1 MGADDVDPGA
11 LSVAGY
17 GAGVKTLRAFMIRL
31 AGMFSKQRREE
42 DFAAEIESHVQMLI
56 DDNLRAG
63 MSPEEARR
71 AALMK
76 LGGVEQAKQ
85 AYRERGTVPFLET
98 LGQDVRFAL
107 RQFAKNPGYALTTSM
122 VLAIGIGAATAIFS
136 AVYPV
141 LFKSLPYPASARL
154 TMVWEMRGDGA
165 PRQVTFGTF
174 HGINDH
180 NQSFD
185 MAAVMRPWQP
195 AIVDNGEP
203 ERLEGQ
209 RVSANYFRVLGVEPA
224 FGRNFEAADDRFQG
238 PNVVILSDSLWRRRF
253 AADPGIVGR
262 SIKLGDQLYTV
273 LGVMPA
279 PFENVMAPSAQ
290 LWAPLQ
296 YDPSLPADG
305 REWGH
310 HLTMIARLRTVG
322 MPQAANELTVIVHA
336 LAVPYAKGYD
346 SSGGAPD
353 GMLVHH
359 VQDDLI
365 RDVKPALLVI
375 IAAVA
380 LLLVIACV
388 NVTNLM
394 LARGAQRQGELATRA
409 ALGARPS
416 RLIRQLLTESILLAL
431 AGGALGLL
439 LARVGVRVLV
449 ALAPVD
455 LPRAG
460 NIRVDTIAYA
470 FAFAIAVLVGVVV
483 GMVPALYASRH
494 APQAALKESS
504 RTTAHGHQVTRRALV
519 VSEIAVALVLLVSTG
534 LLLRSIEKLFAVP
547 PGFDPAHLLTMQVQ
561 NPTRAASDN
570 SDNPARIRLLE
581 QVLLAVRQVP
591 GVIAAETTSQLPL
604 SGDLDAYGAE
614 FEGDAPGR
622 SEPGYRY
629 SVSPGYFAAMKIP
642 LRRGRLFTEAD
653 HAGQATAVVLSE
665 SLAKRKFHD
674 EDPIGRRVRIGA
686 DIGHI
691 DRPWATVVGVAGD
704 VKQASLA
711 LVDDDAFYTPT
722 AQWQWIDSAQSLV
735 IRTTGDAA
743 SLLPSIR
750 QAIWSVDKDM
760 PIVRIETMDNLVA
773 TSEAQRHFVMVLFE
787 VFALAGLLLVATG
800 IYGVLAGSV
809 SERTR
814 EIGVR
819 AALGASP
826 AAILGLIFRQG
837 MLLTGMGAVVGLIG
851 ASVASRALTSLL
863 FGTSP
868 LDPTTYLAVIAV
880 LLAVAAAA
888 CWIPARRAAHIDPAI
903 TLRAE

>member
-1 MGADDVDPGA
+1 MK
-11 LSVAGY
+11 S
-17 GAGVKTLRAFMIRL
+17 LRAVWLRF
-31 AGMFSKQRREE
+31 AGMFSRQQREE
-42 DFAAEIESHVQMLI
+42 DFAAELESHVQMQI
-56 DDNLRAG
+56 EDNVRGG

-71 AALMK
+71 VAVIK
-76 LGGVEQAKQ
+76 LGGVEQTKQ
-85 AYRERGTVPFLET
+85 AYRERGTVPFLEG
-98 LGQDVRFAL
+98 LNQDVRFAL
-107 RQFAKNPGYALTTSM
+107 RQFAKHPGFALTTVF

-141 LFKSLPYPASARL
+141 VFKPLPYPDSRRL
-154 TMVWEMRGDGA
+154 TMVWEMGGGGA
-165 PRQVTFGTF
+165 PRQITFGTF
-174 HGINDH
+174 HGVNDH
-180 NQSFD
+180 NQSFEST
-185 MAAVMRPWQP
+185 AVMRPWQP
-195 AIVDNGEP
+195 AILDNGEP

-224 FGRNFEAADDRFQG
+224 FGRNFEAANDRFNG

-262 SIKLGDQLYTV
+262 SIKLGDALYTV
-273 LGVMPA
+273 LGVMPSS
-279 PFENVMAPSAQ
+279 FENVLASSAQ

-310 HLTMIARLRTVG
+310 HLTMIGRLQPGVG
-322 MPQAANELTVIVHA
+322 MRQASNELTVIVHA
-336 LAVPYAKGYD
+336 LAAAYAKGYD

-353 GMLVHH
+353 GMQVHR

-375 IAAVA
+375 MAAVG

-409 ALGARPS
+409 ALGARPA

-431 AGGALGLL
+431 GGGALGLL
-439 LARVGVRVLV
+439 LARGGVRVLV

-460 NIRVDTIAYA
+460 NIRVDTVAYV
-470 FAFAIAVLVGVVV
+470 FAFAIAVLVGVAV
-483 GMVPALYASRH
+483 GMVPALYASRR

-504 RTTAHGHQVTRRALV
+504 RTTAHGHQVTRCALV

-561 NPTRAASDN
+561 NPTRAASNN
-570 SDNPARIRLLE
+570 SDNPARVRLLE

-591 GVIAAETTSQLPL
+591 GVTAAEMTSQLPL
-604 SGDLDAYGAE
+604 SGDLDTYGAE
-614 FEGDAPGR
+614 FEGDAPGK
-622 SEPGYRY
+622 SDPGYRY

-653 HAGQATAVVLSE
+653 HAGQATAVLLSE
-665 SLAKRKFHD
+665 SLAKRKFHSD
-674 EDPIGRRVRIGA
+674 DAIGRRLRIGA
-686 DIGHI
+686 DIGRV
-691 DRPWATVVGVAGD
+691 DRPWATVVGVVGD

-711 LVDDDAFYTPT
+711 LDDDDAFYIPT
-722 AQWQWIDSAQSLV
+722 AQWRWVDPAQSLV
-735 IRTTGDAA
+735 IRTKRDAV
-743 SLLPSIR
+743 SLVPSIR

-760 PIVRIETMDNLVA
+760 PIVRIATMENLVA
-773 TSEAQRHFVMVLFE
+773 ASEAQRHFVMVLFE
-787 VFALAGLLLVATG
+787 AFALASLLLVATG

-826 AAILGLIFRQG
+826 ANILRLIFGQG
-837 MLLTGMGAVVGLIG
+837 MLLAGFGALIGLAG
-851 ASVASRALTSLL
+851 ASVASRALTAML

-868 LDPTTYLAVIAV
+868 LDPRTYLGVMAV
-880 LLAVAAAA
+880 LLAVAAVA
-888 CWIPARRAAHIDPAI
+888 CWIPARRAANIDPAI

>member
-1 MGADDVDPGA
+1 MK
-11 LSVAGY
+11 S
-17 GAGVKTLRAFMIRL
+17 LRALMLRL
-31 AGMFSKQRREE
+31 TGSFSKERRDE
-42 DFAAEIESHVQMLI
+42 DFAAELESHVQMQT

-63 MSPEEARR
+63 MTAEEARR
-71 AALMK
+71 AAVMK
-76 LGGVEQAKQ
+76 LGGLEQTRQ
-85 AYRERGTVPFLET
+85 VYRERGTLPFLESF
-98 LGQDVRFAL
+98 GQDMRFAA
-107 RQFAKNPGYALTTSM
+107 RQFANRPGFALTAIL
-122 VLAIGIGAATAIFS
+122 VLALGIGASTAIFS

-141 LFKSLPYPASARL
+141 LFKPLPYPDSKRL
-154 TMVWEMRGDGA
+154 TMVWEMGGGGA

-180 NQSFD
+180 NQSFEST
-185 MAAVMRPWQP
+185 AVMRAWQP
-195 AIVDNGEP
+195 AILDNGEP

-224 FGRNFEAADDRFQG
+224 FGRNFEAADDRFNG

-262 SIKLGDQLYTV
+262 SIKLGDTLYTV

-279 PFENVMAPSAQ
+279 SFENVMASSAQ

-310 HLTMIARLRTVG
+310 HLTMIGRLQPGVG
-322 MPQAANELTVIVHA
+322 MQQASNEMTVIVHG
-336 LAVPYAKGYD
+336 LAAVYAKGYD
-346 SSGGAPD
+346 SSGGVPD
-353 GMLVHH
+353 GMQVHR
-359 VQDDLI
+359 VQDDLV

-375 IAAVA
+375 MAAVG

-409 ALGARPS
+409 ALGARPA
-416 RLIRQLLTESILLAL
+416 RLIRQLMTESVLLAL
-431 AGGALGLL
+431 AGGAFGLL
-439 LARVGVRVLV
+439 LARAGVRVLV

-460 NIRVDTIAYA
+460 SIRLDPVAYV
-470 FAFAIAVLVGVVV
+470 FAFAIAILVGVAV
-483 GMVPALYASRH
+483 GTVPALYASRR

-504 RTTAHGHQVTRRALV
+504 RTTVHGHQVTRRALV

-534 LLLRSIEKLFAVP
+534 LLLRSIEKLFAVS

-561 NPTRAASDN
+561 NPSRAANDN

-591 GVIAAETTSQLPL
+591 GVTAAEMTSQLPL

-614 FEGDAPGR
+614 FEGDAPGK

-653 HAGQATAVVLSE
+653 HAGQPTAVLLSE
-665 SLAKRKFHD
+665 SLAKRRFHN
-674 EDPIGRRVRIGA
+674 EDPIGRRLRMGA
-686 DIGHI
+686 DIGHS
-691 DRPWATVVGVAGD
+691 DRPWATVVGVVGD

-711 LVDDDAFYTPT
+711 LDDDDAFYTPT
-722 AQWQWIDSAQSLV
+722 AQWQWVDSAQSLV
-735 IRTTGDAA
+735 IRTQGDAVSA
-743 SLLPSIR
+743 VPSIR

-760 PIVRIETMDNLVA
+760 PIVRIATMENLVA
-773 TSEAQRHFVMVLFE
+773 ASEAQRHFVMVLFE
-787 VFALAGLLLVATG
+787 AFALASLLLVATG

-809 SERTR
+809 TERTR

-826 AAILGLIFRQG
+826 ANILRLIFRQG
-837 MLLTGMGAVVGLIG
+837 MLLAGLGAVLGLAG
-851 ASVASRALTSLL
+851 ASIASRALTALL

-868 LDPTTYLAVIAV
+868 LDPITYAGVTAA
-880 LLAVAAAA
+880 LLAVAVAA
-888 CWIPARRAAHIDPAI
+888 CWIPARRAANIDPAI